1 MTDAAGAFVTRD
13 GLHAGDEAGARDAAM
28 LALVRWLHTAVYA
41 VMVAAIG
48 VLLYAGVTAYAGVWL
63 WVALALLAGE
73 TLVFAG
79 NGFSCP
85 LTALAVRYGAE
96 KGWAFDTFLPE
107 RVTRLTFRVFGS
119 LMALGL
125 VLLALRAAGLLG

>member
-1 MTDAAGAFVTRD
+1 VTEAVGASVTRDGPGRGDAAGAC
-13 GLHAGDEAGARDAAM
+13 DAVM

-48 VLLYAGVTAYAGVWL
+48 VLLFAGVGAYTGVWL
-63 WVALALLAGE
+63 WAALGLLGAE

-119 LMALGL
+119 LMTLGL